1 MGLGDRL
8 RERRGKAGFTQ
19 GEAAG
24 ALGIPRELISMW
36 ETEARTPGV
45 RQLKEL
51 ARLYR
56 VNEAFLLGEEELD
69 EKRERE
75 VLFRGLAWYPEVGL
89 ELERWLDF
97 LDDWADLLED
107 LGEDATLPGR
117 GKPPKD
123 LRDYAQVTDARRAP
137 TLATRARDAYEL
149 GPGAVPDLYAFLDE
163 RGVLVYRAAL
173 GSISGAN
180 GGVSGA
186 FYNHPRLG
194 YCVLV
199 NSDTTPGRQAF
210 TLAHEFAHA
219 LFHYPS
225 GGLVSWR
232 GYGDPK
238 ERFADSFA
246 AHFLVPTKQLKELAE
261 DEKQRGGPDPYEALQ
276 LASYFRVSYAT
287 LLYRLLEE
295 KIVEREYYEWLK
307 GYSPSRM
314 AWYLGMDPD
323 EFNIPEHEALHLE
336 RYPVSVIEFVKRTV
350 RDDELSPAQAAGL
363 LNVDVH
369 TLQRR
374 ISDPPA
380 ATDEERREYEEQPSL
395 RALGELGS

>member
-1 MGLGDRL
+1 VGLGERL
-8 RERRGKAGFTQ
+8 KERRVVVRYTQ
-19 GEAAG
+19 GEVARAIG
-24 ALGIPRELISMW
+24 VPRELISYW
-36 ETEARTPGV
+36 ENEARMPGLG
-45 RQLKEL
+45 QLEEL

-56 VNEAFLLGEEELD
+56 VNTPFLLGEEELD

-75 VLFRGLAWYPEVGL
+75 VLFRGLAGGPEVRL

-97 LDDWADLLED
+97 LDNWAGLLED
-107 LGEDATLPGR
+107 LRETETLSGPE
-117 GKPPKD
+117 KPPKE
-123 LRDYAQVTDARRAP
+123 LRDLVQVTDARRAP
-137 TLATRARDAYEL
+137 TAAARAREAY
-149 GPGAVPDLYAFLDE
+149 GIGQGAMPDLYAFLDE
-163 RGVLVYRAAL
+163 WGTLVYRAGL
-173 GSISGAN
+173 GSINRPG

-232 GYGDPK
+232 GYGDPR

-261 DEKQRGGPDPYEALQ
+261 DEKQRGGPDAYEALQ

-295 KIVEREYYEWLK
+295 KVIEKEYYEWLK
-307 GYSPSRM
+307 GYSPSQM
-314 AWYLGMDPD
+314 AWHLGMDPD
-323 EFNIPEHEALHLE
+323 EFNLPDHEALHLD
-336 RYPVSVIEFVKRTV
+336 RYPVSVIEMVKRAV
-350 RDDELSPAQAAGL
+350 HGDELTPSQAASL
-363 LNVDVH
+363 LDVDVH
-369 TLQRR
+369 TLQQR
-374 ISDPPA
+374 ISEPPA
-380 ATDEERREYEEQPSL
+380 ATEEEKREYDEQPSL
-395 RALGELGS
+395 RMA